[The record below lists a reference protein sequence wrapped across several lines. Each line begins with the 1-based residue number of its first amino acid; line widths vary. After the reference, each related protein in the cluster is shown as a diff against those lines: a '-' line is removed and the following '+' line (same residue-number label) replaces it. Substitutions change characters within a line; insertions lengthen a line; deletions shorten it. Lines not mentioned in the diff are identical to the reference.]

1 MLSVLRHPVYA
12 RLLTAQVLALSGT
25 GLMTVALGLL
35 AVRLAGAEAGAV
47 LGTAL
52 VIKMVAYVALSPV
65 FNALAG
71 HLPRRLVL
79 VSLDVARACVA
90 LALPFVAAI
99 WQIYVLIFILQA
111 CSAAFTPIFQATIP
125 DILPDEA
132 DYTRALSLA
141 RVAYDTESLV
151 SPTLAAALLTV
162 MSFHYLFAGTA
173 LGFLAS
179 AALVVG
185 TRLPPP
191 AAQPRRTIWDR
202 TTRGMRAYLATPRLR
217 GLLALNLAVAAGG
230 ATVFVNTAVWVEV
243 GLGRSQ
249 SDVALALAVFGGG
262 SMAAALVLPRLLDR
276 LPDRGVM
283 LLAAALIAPLLVAGL
298 PLAMAGR
305 GASFGALM
313 VLWGALGV
321 TYSVVQ
327 TPTGRLLRRS
337 GEEADRPA
345 LFAAQFALSHAC
357 WLIAYGIAGWVG
369 AGAGMGAALLALAL
383 LATGGA
389 GAAIRLWPREAA
401 PVVVAARA
409 IQSGSRVR

>member
-1 MLSVLRHPVYA
+1 MLSVLRNPIYA
-12 RLLTAQVLALSGT
+12 RLLAAQVLALSGT

-52 VIKMVAYVALSPV
+52 VIKMVAYVGLSPV

-71 HLPRRLVL
+71 HLPRRRILVA
-79 VSLDVARACVA
+79 LDLARACVA
-90 LALPFVAAI
+90 LVLPFVAAV
-99 WQIYVLIFILQA
+99 WQIYVLIFVLQA

-125 DILPDEA
+125 DVLPDEA

-151 SPTLAAALLTV
+151 SPTPAAALLTV
-162 MSFHYLFAGTA
+162 MPFHFLFAGTA

-179 AALVVG
+179 ASLVIG
-185 TRLPPP
+185 TRLPRP
-191 AAQPRRTIWDR
+191 AAQPRRTVWDR

-230 ATVFVNTAVWVEV
+230 AMVFVNTAVWVEV
-243 GLGRSQ
+243 GLGRAQ
-249 SDVALALAVFGGG
+249 SDVALALAMFGGG
-262 SMAAALVLPRLLDR
+262 SMTAALVLPRLLERLDDR
-276 LPDRGVM
+276 ALM
-283 LLAAALIAPLLVAGL
+283 LVAAALIAPLLAAGL
-298 PLAMAGR
+298 PLAMAGSA
-305 GASFGALM
+305 ASFGGLLG
-313 VLWGALGV
+313 LWAALGV
-321 TYSVVQ
+321 AYSAVQ

-357 WLIAYGIAGWVG
+357 WLVAYGVAGWVG
-369 AGAGMGAALLALAL
+369 AGAGMGAALVALAVV
-383 LATGGA
+383 AAGGA
-389 GAAIRLWPREAA
+389 TAAIRLWPREATLES
-401 PVVVAARA
+401 PLAADTT
-409 IQSGSRVR
+409 G